1 MVLAIVLSIISVSAH
16 LAADEDEPVRNS
28 PDIFVWMLW
37 GAFILL
43 LIAGAA
49 MKANWKQQQH
59 G

>member
-1 MVLAIVLSIISVSAH
+1 MVLAIIMSIISLSAH

-37 GAFILL
+37 GAFIILVVS
-43 LIAGAA
+43 GAV
-49 MKANWKQQQH
+49 MKANWKQQH